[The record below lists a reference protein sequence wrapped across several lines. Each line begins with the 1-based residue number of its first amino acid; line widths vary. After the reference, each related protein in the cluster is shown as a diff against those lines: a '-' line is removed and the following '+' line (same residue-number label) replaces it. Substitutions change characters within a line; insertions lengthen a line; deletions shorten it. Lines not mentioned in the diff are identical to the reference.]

1 MPLTPLSLDWVE
13 LTSATG
19 LSVSTSVVSLYSQSD
34 GCLRTNSKPL
44 ASTSFCAGLAFGFSS
59 ASAKLE
65 NGAAT
70 RSAKSP
76 SVRASGITKR
86 DFIPRSP
93 YSVRTGVTGGSSGEN
108 SERPRPFRGKILFPH
123 DSRRESLRRFCSM
136 PSLGLFCARGHPP
149 GSMQVATSQPSTDA
163 CRPASFPPARY
174 APDAGCASAGWTR
187 GRPVFS
193 AVTYRLILGVD
204 PLIGARSGSREG
216 TFPWSSQQM

>member
-1 MPLTPLSLDWVE
+1 MSAFPQPLFRSDRCDCRAERERIL
-13 LTSATG
+13 
-19 LSVSTSVVSLYSQSD
+19 QSRGRD
-34 GCLRTNSKPL
+34 PFAAKSCPSHTTAL
-44 ASTSFCAGLAFGFSS
+44 AKVYADFVQCQ
-59 ASAKLE
+59 ASA
-65 NGAAT
+65 
-70 RSAKSP
+70 
-76 SVRASGITKR
+76 
-86 DFIPRSP
+86 
-93 YSVRTGVTGGSSGEN
+93 
-108 SERPRPFRGKILFPH
+108 
-123 DSRRESLRRFCSM
+123 C
-136 PSLGLFCARGHPP
+136 FCARGHPP